1 MLRRVGLLEKIV
13 MGFKF
18 AVIGGGAWGSAIA
31 NLLARLNNGRVII
44 WAKEK
49 EVVNEIN
56 TQNKNSLFLEGIE
69 LEKNIYATD
78 NISEAIAPFIF
89 YVTPAQH
96 FRKIVSLQKKYIDE
110 KSELI
115 ICSKGIEISSGKL
128 LSEIISIILPNT
140 NYYILSGP
148 SFANEVAKK
157 KPAALVLSSNNIKKA
172 IKLSSFLS
180 SKNFRLYPNDDIIG
194 VQLGAAI
201 KNVYA
206 ISSGIVSGLNYGEN
220 AGAALLTRAISEM
233 VRISIGLG
241 GNKDT
246 IFGLSGVGDI
256 LLTCTS
262 ESSRNFSLGIA
273 IGKGLKIEE
282 IIKNRTTIAEGY
294 YTTKAIYNLVQTLGI
309 DAPILK
315 SVYDILYNTANPIHE
330 AEALLKRPI
339 KESEFY

>member
-1 MLRRVGLLEKIV
+1 MK
-13 MGFKF
+13 FKF

-31 NLLARLNNGRVII
+31 NLLARINNSNVII
-44 WAKEK
+44 WAQEK

-56 TQNKNSLFLEGIE
+56 LENKNSLFLEGID

-78 NISEAIAPFIF
+78 NLSEAVAPFIF

-96 FRKIVSLQKKYIDE
+96 FRKIISIQKKYIDE
-110 KSELI
+110 KSEII

-128 LSEIISIILPNT
+128 LSEIISVILPNI

-148 SFANEVAKK
+148 SFANEVANN
-157 KPAALVLSSNNIKKA
+157 KPAALVLSSNSINQS
-172 IKLSSFLS
+172 IKLSSLLS
-180 SKNFRLYPNDDIIG
+180 SKYFRLYPSDDIIG
-194 VQLGAAI
+194 VQLGGAI

-233 VRISIGLG
+233 VRISIALG
-241 GNKDT
+241 GNKDS

-262 ESSRNFSLGIA
+262 KKSRNFSLGIA
-273 IGKGLKIEE
+273 IGEGLTIEE
-282 IIKNRTTIAEGY
+282 IITNRKTIAEGY
-294 YTTKAIYNLVQTLGI
+294 YTTKAIYNLIQTLGI

-315 SVYDILYNTANPIHE
+315 SVYDILYNKANPLHE
-330 AEALLKRPI
+330 AEVLLNRPI